1 MSHPFSPAAPRLILP
16 VTVVGPRRSYAF
28 RCTLDAGAEQTVL
41 PTRYLRQL
49 GFALSHPVGH
59 TTLRG
64 TTGIARAPLIRVP
77 ALSAIDRVRTE
88 FMVVAHDLPLGTD
101 TDGLLGLDFL
111 RGFVL
116 RIDFARGRITLD
128 MPRRWWP
135 LWH

>member
-1 MSHPFSPAAPRLILP
+1 MRHPFSPRAPKLILP

-28 RCTLDAGAEQTVL
+28 RCTLDTGAEQTGL

-49 GFALSHPVGH
+49 GFDLSHPVGH

-77 ALSAIDRVRTE
+77 ALSALDRGRTE
-88 FMVVAHDLPLGTD
+88 FVVVAHDLPLGTD
-101 TDGLLGLDFL
+101 TDGLLGLDFF

-116 RIDFARGRITLD
+116 TIDFARGRIDLD
-128 MPRRWWP
+128 PPRKWWQF
-135 LWH
+135 WR